1 MRRGGGR
8 LQNTLLAILGAV
20 LLVLVLAQLLL
31 PGIVAGR
38 IASRLRRYGTV
49 QSVHVGAWPAVKL
62 LWGQADSVD
71 VRAGSLAIGSAS
83 RAAGLLA
90 EAQGAQSIQLS
101 AASVRLGRLQM
112 SDASLRK
119 QGSALTAQA
128 LMSAAAVTAAL
139 PPGVTLRLLGSS
151 GGSVRVLAGGGLFGV
166 GVSVEALAA
175 PSAGVLVA
183 HPVGLLLEGFR
194 LTLFSDP
201 RVQVQGVGAEP
212 APGLPGAYRL
222 TLAATVR

>member
-8 LQNTLLAILGAV
+8 LRNTLLAVLGAV

-49 QSVHVGAWPAVKL
+49 QSVHVSAWPAVKL

-90 EAQGAQSIQLS
+90 EAHGAQSMQLS
-101 AASVRLGRLQM
+101 AASVRLGRVQM

-128 LMSAAAVTAAL
+128 LISAAAVTAAL
-139 PPGVTLRLLGSS
+139 PPGVTLKLLGSS
-151 GGSVRVLAGGGLFGV
+151 GGSVRVLAGGGLFGA
-166 GVSVEALAA
+166 GISVEALAA
-175 PSAGVLVA
+175 PSAGALVA

-201 RVQVQGVGAEP
+201 HVQVQGVGAEP
-212 APGLPGAYRL
+212 APGVPGAYRVM
-222 TLAATVR
+222 LAGSLR